1 MLNLFIVTKSPNN
14 KFKVVI
20 FSFSLLYYHFNTY
33 FPLTTQNTVVRALL
47 CIFLFILL
55 FCVILIIIGKKNSRP
70 LKDFHIGEKSS
81 ILDSKTLKP
90 AVVKKRSFIVKT
102 ENGKTC
108 RRNLQHF
115 HQIADSN
122 GTDDTMLMSDG
133 EEENSIEQELFVKFI
148 VKREEV
154 DMDPCRSKHT
164 TSR

>member
-33 FPLTTQNTVVRALL
+33 VSPDNTEYCCQGAVV
-47 CIFLFILL
+47 CIFVYFTFL
-55 FCVILIIIGKKNSRP
+55 CNSYYYRKKKHSRP
-70 LKDFHIGEKSS
+70 LKDFHIGEKAS

-122 GTDDTMLMSDG
+122 GTDV
-133 EEENSIEQELFVKFI
+133 NV
-148 VKREEV
+148 
-154 DMDPCRSKHT
+154 
-164 TSR
+164 